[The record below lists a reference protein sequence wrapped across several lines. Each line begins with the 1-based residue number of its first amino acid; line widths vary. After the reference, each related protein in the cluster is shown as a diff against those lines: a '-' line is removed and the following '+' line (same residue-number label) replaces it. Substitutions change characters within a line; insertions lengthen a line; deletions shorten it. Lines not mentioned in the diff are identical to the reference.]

1 MKNTLMIDAIYRQ
14 RIRAVGW
21 SVIAKFGLIPDNCI
35 HWRVNTEEL
44 RNSLTTSPGEV
55 EFAWRTQ
62 LSGSFI
68 C

>member
-35 HWRVNTEEL
+35 HWRVQLIPKSCEAVCQL
-44 RNSLTTSPGEV
+44 RL
-55 EFAWRTQ
+55 AK
-62 LSGSFI
+62 
-68 C
+68 